1 MASFFR
7 NKVAKEIGTTPV
19 EVLATAANSRM
30 TIIGLSSANLTEGI
44 VLIDIELTDDAD
56 VTGYYAKQI
65 LVPPNSSLRVVNGGE
80 KLILSTS
87 NSLTITANVNDAIDA
102 IISYVE
108 LI

>member
-19 EVLATAANSRM
+19 EVLATSGANRM
-30 TIIGLSSANLTEGI
+30 TIIGMSLANLTSGI
-44 VLIDIELTDDAD
+44 VLIDIELTDDTS
-56 VTGYYAKQI
+56 VTGYYAKQ
-65 LVPPNSSLRVVNGGE
+65 LLLPPNASLRVVNGGE
-80 KLILSTS
+80 KLILSTD
-87 NSLTITANVNDAIDA
+87 NSLTITANIADAVDA

>member
-19 EVLATAANSRM
+19 EVLATAPNSRM
-30 TIIGLSSANLTEGI
+30 TIIGMSLANLTSGI
-44 VLIDIELTDDAD
+44 VLIDIELTDDAE

-87 NSLTITANVNDAIDA
+87 NSLTITANVADAVDA

>member
-30 TIIGLSSANLTEGI
+30 TIIGLSLANLTEGI

>member
-7 NKVAKEIGTTPV
+7 NKVAKEIGVTPV
-19 EVLATAANSRM
+19 EVLATVPNSRM
-30 TIIGLSSANLTEGI
+30 TIIGLSLANLTTGI
-44 VLIDIELTDDAD
+44 VLIDITLTDDAS
-56 VTGYYAKQI
+56 VTGYYAKQV

-87 NSLTITANVNDAIDA
+87 NSLSISANVEDAVDA

>member
-7 NKVAKEIGTTPV
+7 NKVAKEIGVTPV
-19 EVLATAANSRM
+19 QVLATAPNSRM
-30 TIIGLSSANLTEGI
+30 TIIGLSLANLTTGI
-44 VLIDIELTDDAD
+44 VLIDITLTDDAS
-56 VTGYYAKQI
+56 VTGYYAKQV

-87 NSLTITANVNDAIDA
+87 NSLSISANVEDAVDA

>member
-19 EVLATAANSRM
+19 EVLATSGANRM
-30 TIIGLSSANLTEGI
+30 TIIGMSLANLTSGI
-44 VLIDIELTDDAD
+44 VLIDIELTDATS
-56 VTGYYAKQI
+56 VTGYYAKQ
-65 LVPPNSSLRVVNGGE
+65 LLLPPNASLRVVNGGE
-80 KLILSTS
+80 KLILSTD
-87 NSLTITANVNDAIDA
+87 NSLTITANIADAVDA

>member
-19 EVLATAANSRM
+19 VVLATLGANRM
-30 TIIGLSSANLTEGI
+30 TIIGLSLANLTDGI
-44 VLIDIELTDDAD
+44 VLIDIQLTDDAS
-56 VTGYYAKQI
+56 VTGYYAKQV

-80 KLILSTS
+80 KLILSTN
-87 NSLTITANVNDAIDA
+87 NSLSITANFEDAIDA

>member
-7 NKVAKEIGTTPV
+7 NKVAKEIGVAPV
-19 EVLATAANSRM
+19 QVLATAPNSRM
-30 TIIGLSSANLTEGI
+30 TIIGLSLANLTSGI
-44 VLIDIELTDDAD
+44 VLIDITLTDDTD
-56 VTGYYAKQI
+56 VTGYYAKQVLI
-65 LVPPNSSLRVVNGGE
+65 PPNSSLRVVNGGE

-87 NSLTITANVNDAIDA
+87 NSLSISANVEDAVDA

>member
-7 NKVAKEIGTTPV
+7 NKVAKEIGVTPV
-19 EVLATAANSRM
+19 EVLATAPNSRM
-30 TIIGLSSANLTEGI
+30 TIIGLSLANLTSGI
-44 VLIDIELTDDAD
+44 VLIDIELTDDTN
-56 VTGYYAKQI
+56 VTGYYAKQV

-87 NSLTITANVNDAIDA
+87 NSLSISANVEDAVDA

>member
-7 NKVAKEIGTTPV
+7 NKVAKEIGVTPI
-19 EVLATAANSRM
+19 EVLATAPNSRM
-30 TIIGLSSANLTEGI
+30 TIIGLSLANLTSGI
-44 VLIDIELTDDAD
+44 VLIDITLTDDTD

-87 NSLTITANVNDAIDA
+87 NSLSISANVEDAVDA

>member
-19 EVLATAANSRM
+19 EVLATAPNSRM
-30 TIIGLSSANLTEGI
+30 TVIGMSLANLTTGI
-44 VLIDIELTDDAD
+44 VLIDIELTDDSE

-65 LVPPNSSLRVVNGGE
+65 LVPPNTSLRVVNGGE
-80 KLILSTS
+80 KLILATS
-87 NSLTITANVNDAIDA
+87 NSLTITANVADAVDA